1 MLKLTENSIV
11 KIFIILTLI
20 IFSFVGVN
28 VHDGFMG
35 IVVPHFE
42 MAQVLIHSL
51 FLFLF
56 LALFLL
62 MKFFHTK
69 PVKFD
74 LICGC
79 LFIKC
84 LFDLLP
90 LYNGSV
96 RATAYFQFYMCTVV
110 SLVVYFVIINTR
122 FTDND
127 LKSIRMYLII
137 FSFVLGCEVCYTFLK
152 NPIPYGQPA
161 YKMNMVVPY
170 GGSNVIASAL
180 VPILS
185 LLYLS
190 KIKKPVK
197 YFSMGFVLL
206 AVFLTC
212 SRGGLLLA
220 FFSLFFMFFFYT
232 QNQKNAS
239 LKKVVLILFV
249 LGLCVY
255 FLSSEELLA
264 LFRLVQK
271 GNSFG
276 DILQNLSN
284 GRLEL
289 WSNSFSEMNGKLFFG
304 IGMYPDRYSMSGLHN
319 IVLDIILRCG
329 VVGTINYLVM
339 FVVLV
344 KRGFHVFKIT
354 QNPYFIMVCI
364 IYLNSLFEL
373 SYFYYNTDTLL
384 WTYVGLLMFSY
395 YKERRLKNS
404 KLSQNWQ

>member
-220 FFSLFFMFFFYT
+220 FMTLFFLFFFCS
-232 QNQKNAS
+232 KNKKNMS
-239 LKKVVLILFV
+239 LKRLAIILIVLSAAM
-249 LGLCVY
+249 Y
-255 FLSSEELLA
+255 FFASEELLT
-264 LFRLVQK
+264 LFRLVK
-271 GNSFG
+271 TGNSTG
-276 DILQNLSN
+276 SILQYLSN
-284 GRLEL
+284 GRFEL
-289 WSNSFSEMNGKLFFG
+289 WMNSFSEMDEKLFFG
-304 IGMYPDRYSMSGLHN
+304 IGMYPDKYSMTGLHN

-329 VVGTINYLVM
+329 VFGAINYFIM
-339 FVVLV
+339 FAVLI
-344 KRGFHVFKIT
+344 KRGFHTYKVT
-354 QNPYFIMVCI
+354 QNPYFVMVCI
-364 IYLNSLFEL
+364 VYVNSLFEL
-373 SYFYYNTDTLL
+373 SYFYYNTDTML
-384 WTYVGLLMFSY
+384 WLYVGLVMSAY
-395 YKERRLKNS
+395 YRRKAIHS
-404 KLSQNWQ
+404 ESV